1 MDEYLLTTRDNPYNP
16 FTQWD
21 EWLGFD
27 TLKGYNTLS
36 LLARMVITAD
46 SFSEKEED
54 EAYHHAVMDIIASDP
69 LGLYKRVKRDEE
81 IVVS

>member
-1 MDEYLLTTRDNPYNP
+1 MSDYLLTTRDNPYNP

-27 TLKGYNTLS
+27 TLKGHNTLS
-36 LLARMVITAD
+36 LLGRMVITSDA
-46 SFSEKEED
+46 FSENEED
-54 EAYHHAVMDIIASDP
+54 DAYHQAVMDIIASDP